1 LNKALDLPGDVY
13 AFEVD
18 LSALPARGLPSA
30 QPVSRFPSVRRDLA
44 LVVPESVAWAE
55 IETCVRK
62 TLGDRLQSTVL
73 FDVYRGAGLA
83 ESSKSLAIGLIL
95 HEYSRTLNDL
105 EIETSISQ
113 VLASLAKDC
122 QAVLRG

>member
-1 LNKALDLPGDVY
+1 
-13 AFEVD
+13 
-18 LSALPARGLPSA
+18 
-30 QPVSRFPSVRRDLA
+30 LA

-55 IETCVRK
+55 IEACVRK

>member
-1 LNKALDLPGDVY
+1 
-13 AFEVD
+13 
-18 LSALPARGLPSA
+18 
-30 QPVSRFPSVRRDLA
+30 
-44 LVVPESVAWAE
+44 VVPESVAWAE